1 MEQVNNLEKDIEKL
15 DKYIEYLEEQKIQL
29 EKDILKKMLIEELKN
44 TKRRIVVLKLY

>member
-29 EKDILKKMLIEELKN
+29 EKDILKKRMLIEELK
-44 TKRRIVVLKLY
+44 KQKEE